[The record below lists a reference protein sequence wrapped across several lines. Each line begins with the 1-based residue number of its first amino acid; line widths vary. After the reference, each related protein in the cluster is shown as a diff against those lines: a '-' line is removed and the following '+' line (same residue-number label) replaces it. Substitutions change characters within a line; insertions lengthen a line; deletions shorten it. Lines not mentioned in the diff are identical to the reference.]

1 MLVVAVTGGI
11 GSGKSL
17 VGEIFRELGAIV
29 FDSDHLARL
38 VVERGSEGFNQIVA
52 HFGDEVLKDGQLDR
66 AALAQIVFK
75 DPLALKDLEAIIHPK
90 VRALGD
96 EIIKNAPKGS
106 VVVNEIPLLAESGGK
121 DRFDYIIAVESSEDL
136 RIKRLAERGL
146 KEYEARKRIA
156 AQASDQER
164 RAISHSV
171 IENNGSREE
180 LIAQV
185 ERIWQEEITPRL
197 KQKQ

>member
-1 MLVVAVTGGI
+1 MLFVAVTGGI

-29 FDSDHLARL
+29 YDSDGLARL

-52 HFGDEVLKDGQLDR
+52 RFGDQVLKDGQLDR
-66 AALAQIVFK
+66 AALAQIVFR
-75 DPLALKDLEAIIHPK
+75 DPLALKDLESIIHPK
-90 VRALGD
+90 VRALWD
-96 EIIKNAPKGS
+96 DIIKNAPKGS
-106 VVVNEIPLLAESGGK
+106 VVVNEIPLLVESGGK
-121 DRFDYIIAVESSEDL
+121 DRFDYIITVESKEDI

-146 KEYEARKRIA
+146 EESEARKRIA

>member
-1 MLVVAVTGGI
+1 VLFVAVTGGL

-29 FDSDHLARL
+29 YDSDGLARL

-52 HFGDEVLKDGQLDR
+52 RFGDQVLKDGQLDR
-66 AALAQIVFK
+66 AALAQIVFR
-75 DPLALKDLEAIIHPK
+75 DPLALKDLESIIHPK
-90 VRALGD
+90 VRALWD
-96 EIIKNAPKGS
+96 DIIKNAPKGS
-106 VVVNEIPLLAESGGK
+106 VVVNEIPLLVESGGK
-121 DRFDYIIAVESSEDL
+121 DRFDYIITVESKEDI

-146 KEYEARKRIA
+146 EESEARKRIA

>member
-1 MLVVAVTGGI
+1 MLFVAVTGGL

-29 FDSDHLARL
+29 YDSDGLARL

-52 HFGDEVLKDGQLDR
+52 RFGDQVLKDGQLDR
-66 AALAQIVFK
+66 AALAQIVFR
-75 DPLALKDLEAIIHPK
+75 DPLALKDLESIIHPK
-90 VRALGD
+90 VRALWD
-96 EIIKNAPKGS
+96 DIIKNAPKGS
-106 VVVNEIPLLAESGGK
+106 VVVNEIPLLVESGGK
-121 DRFDYIIAVESSEDL
+121 DRFDYIITVESKEDI

-146 KEYEARKRIA
+146 EESEARKRIA

>member
-1 MLVVAVTGGI
+1 VLFVAVTGGI

-29 FDSDHLARL
+29 YDSDGLARL

-52 HFGDEVLKDGQLDR
+52 RFGDQVLKDGQLDR
-66 AALAQIVFK
+66 AALAQIVFR
-75 DPLALKDLEAIIHPK
+75 DPLALKDLESIIHPK
-90 VRALGD
+90 VRALWD
-96 EIIKNAPKGS
+96 DIIKNAPKGS
-106 VVVNEIPLLAESGGK
+106 VVVNEIPLLVESGGK
-121 DRFDYIIAVESSEDL
+121 DRFDYIITVESKEDI

-146 KEYEARKRIA
+146 EESEARKRIA

>member
-1 MLVVAVTGGI
+1 VLVVAVTGGI

>member
-1 MLVVAVTGGI
+1 VLVVAVTGGI

-38 VVERGSEGFNQIVA
+38 VVERGSEGFNQVVA

-90 VRALGD
+90 VKALGD

>member
-75 DPLALKDLEAIIHPK
+75 DPLSLKDLEAIIHPK

-106 VVVNEIPLLAESGGK
+106 VVVNEIPLLVESSGQ